1 MIKKLLCPSIL
12 SANFSKLFE
21 DIKEV
26 ESAGADVIHCDIMD
40 GHFVPN
46 ITFGPDVVAKINEI
60 TNLPLD
66 VHLMIESSE
75 KYIKNFC
82 DAGADYISVHYEN
95 NVHLNRLINLIK
107 SYKVKAGVAINPA
120 TPVNLLSEIIC
131 DVDFVLIMSVNPG
144 FGGQKFIPN
153 SANKVKQL
161 KSLIKQNNTD
171 CFIEMDGGIGEENIK
186 MLSETGVDMFVC
198 GASIFKEKDKKEKIK
213 KFKELIG

>member
-1 MIKKLLCPSIL
+1 MMKKLLCTSIL
-12 SANFSKLFE
+12 SADFSKLSE

-66 VHLMIESSE
+66 VHLMIESPE
-75 KYIKNFC
+75 KYIKNFS
-82 DAGADYISVHYEN
+82 DAGADFISVHYEN

-107 SYKVKAGVAINPA
+107 SFNVKAGVAINPA

-144 FGGQKFIPN
+144 FGGQKYISN
-153 SANKVKQL
+153 STNKVKQL
-161 KSLIKQNNTD
+161 KNLISQNKTD
-171 CFIEMDGGIGEENIK
+171 CLIEIDGGIGEENIK
-186 MLSETGVDMFVC
+186 MIAESGVDMFVC
-198 GASIFKEKDKKEKIK
+198 GASIFKAKDKKEKTKIL
-213 KFKELIG
+213 KELIG